1 MKKLITATFLLT
13 FVCFSHAM
21 ASTLDDNRLKALYEP
36 KVTLET
42 PAPTGKIETPTAS
55 FPAEMREIPVYWTT
69 SEGWNACGNKALET
83 LAAAETEGL
92 DADDYTPLLDHIKTL
107 DLKDENARAQAE
119 RILSVGVLNYL
130 SDIKGER
137 LNPRKVAKAV
147 YYRQVEFDEVTLLKD
162 LITQD
167 NKSCAWFDTL
177 APQHPEYKLLKGE
190 LAHLRALQDWPTLP
204 KGVKL
209 KRDHQSKDVITLRQ
223 QLALQMNKS
232 DLNVTSDTFDQPLE
246 DVVKVYQSRHG
257 LTDDGHVGPG
267 TTAALNI
274 SRADRIEQVKVALER
289 HRWLP
294 EKLADRYIQ
303 VNIAGYYLKA
313 VDGGKTQFTM
323 PVITG
328 REYRRTPVFT
338 APMIEIIFNPSWHVP
353 VSIATKDKLPKLRNN
368 PYALGKS
375 FSFYDSSGNRVDPG
389 SVDVTSG
396 GYSIVQSPGP
406 KNALGKIRFTIDN
419 TFSIYLHGTPNQ
431 ELFSKAKRPFS
442 SGCIRVE
449 EPNKLAEFVFNN
461 PEKWSAEVIAKNT
474 EGTKTRRVKLDTPLP
489 VYITYFT
496 VFEDDEGQT
505 HFVEDLYGQ
514 DKTIIQALKDH
525 KRVYSF

>member
-1 MKKLITATFLLT
+1 MIKQTLSALFLSILI
-13 FVCFSHAM
+13 VPHVM
-21 ASTLDDNRLKALYEP
+21 ANTLDDSRLKALYEA

-42 PAPTGKIETPTAS
+42 PSPTGKIETPTAS

-69 SEGWNACGNKALET
+69 SGSWNACGEKALST

-92 DADDYTPLLDHIKTL
+92 DPDDYTPLLDQIKKL
-107 DLKDENARAQAE
+107 DLKDEASRAQAE
-119 RILSVGVLNYL
+119 KLLSIGVLNYI

-147 YYRQVEFDEVTLLKD
+147 YYRQVEFDETTLLKD
-162 LITQD
+162 LMSQD

-177 APQHPEYKLLKGE
+177 PPQHPEYKLLKDE
-190 LAHLRALQDWPTLP
+190 LAHLRTLQDWPTLP

-209 KRDHQSKDVITLRQ
+209 KLDHQSKDVVTLRQ

-232 DLNVTSDTFDQPLE
+232 DLDVTSDTFDQALE
-246 DVVKVYQSRHG
+246 DVVKTYQSLHG

-267 TTAALNI
+267 TIAALNI
-274 SRADRIEQVKVALER
+274 SRTDRIEQVKVALER

-353 VSIATKDKLPKLRNN
+353 VSIATKDKFPKLRNN
-368 PYALGKS
+368 PHALGKS

-431 ELFSKAKRPFS
+431 ELFAKAKRPFS

-461 PEKWSAEVIAKNT
+461 PEKWTPEVIAKNT

-514 DKTIIQALKDH
+514 DKTIIQALQDH